1 MTGTLRVETAGKS
14 VDAVAAEI
22 VRILGIL
29 EETGSTKE
37 SE

>member
-1 MTGTLRVETAGKS
+1 MTGTLLVETAGKS

-22 VRILGIL
+22 ARTLGIL
-29 EETGSTKE
+29 EDTGSTKE